1 MKLVFAGLEHPVEL
15 AAGEVAVLQ
24 VENSALFARFANSL
38 QSELGS
44 QASEPYSLWDGE
56 EEIKPGDALMV
67 VPDALNLPWG
77 NRAFLAAVAK
87 RVEREFLEDED
98 LRMRIESAQRAIEGY
113 LSGLSLGFNSD
124 LGFGIEWDLK
134 RYLKFLGF
142 GAVTQE
148 DKPYLDNLLNFL
160 SFALDAGCKK
170 AIVFVNLKTFLTKKE
185 IQMLYDH
192 VFFLKSS
199 LLLLEN
205 KPDSISYEHE
215 RKLTVDLQFLEY

>member
-38 QSELGS
+38 QLELGS

-77 NRAFLAAVAK
+77 NRAFLTAVTK

-113 LSGLSLGFNSD
+113 LNGLSLGFNSD

-170 AIVFVNLKTFLTKKE
+170 TIVFVNLKTFLTKKE

-199 LLLLEN
+199 LLLLRN

>member
-77 NRAFLAAVAK
+77 NRAFFGSCCQESGT
-87 RVEREFLEDED
+87 RV
-98 LRMRIESAQRAIEGY
+98 
-113 LSGLSLGFNSD
+113 LGRRGFANS
-124 LGFGIEWDLK
+124 
-134 RYLKFLGF
+134 
-142 GAVTQE
+142 
-148 DKPYLDNLLNFL
+148 N
-160 SFALDAGCKK
+160 
-170 AIVFVNLKTFLTKKE
+170 
-185 IQMLYDH
+185 
-192 VFFLKSS
+192 
-199 LLLLEN
+199 
-205 KPDSISYEHE
+205 
-215 RKLTVDLQFLEY
+215 

>member
-77 NRAFLAAVAK
+77 NRAFLTAVTK

-113 LSGLSLGFNSD
+113 LNGLSLGFNSD

-160 SFALDAGCKK
+160 SFALDAGC
-170 AIVFVNLKTFLTKKE
+170 
-185 IQMLYDH
+185 
-192 VFFLKSS
+192 
-199 LLLLEN
+199 
-205 KPDSISYEHE
+205 
-215 RKLTVDLQFLEY
+215 

>member
-15 AAGEVAVLQ
+15 AAGEVTVLQ

-77 NRAFLAAVAK
+77 NRAFLTAVTK

-170 AIVFVNLKTFLTKKE
+170 AIVFVNLKTFLTKKR
-185 IQMLYDH
+185 
-192 VFFLKSS
+192 
-199 LLLLEN
+199 
-205 KPDSISYEHE
+205 DSDAI
-215 RKLTVDLQFLEY
+215 